1 MTRKG
6 RYWGRGGALKPGLE
20 HIRDIGE
27 MGGDIEHTEE
37 IKADIEDIELKD
49 IGRCQTWTVLSP
61 NVQYRV
67 SFSN

>member
-27 MGGDIEHTEE
+27 MGEDIEHTEE
-37 IKADIEDIELKD
+37 IKADIEAHGGPKNYEISMKFYKGILEKKE
-49 IGRCQTWTVLSP
+49 
-61 NVQYRV
+61 
-67 SFSN
+67 